1 MMRLW
6 HDLHYAL
13 LASLAILCAAV
24 TVCAQNYASVP
35 EFPPV
40 ITDHRQLAALVLTQP
55 APEYPAVARV
65 NYVEGL
71 VQIAITVN
79 NLGNVSKAHVLKG
92 NPVLATAALKA
103 VSHWV
108 YRPLATAAGPT
119 GFSTTIRLKF
129 SIHHP
134 GVQLSSQQAERD
146 FDRQVKPPQIVPPAH
161 GVHTD
166 GLVRMRLLVNDEGQ
180 VVDTDATRLD
190 TAQSKAV
197 SENLR
202 GWTFHPAHWG
212 TLPIASYLNVDVP
225 AGPPTVARAAANT
238 DRR

>member
-79 NLGNVSKAHVLKG
+79 NLGNVSNAHRSEERRVG
-92 NPVLATAALKA
+92 NECR
-103 VSHWV
+103 S
-108 YRPLATAAGPT
+108 R
-119 GFSTTIRLKF
+119 
-129 SIHHP
+129 
-134 GVQLSSQQAERD
+134 
-146 FDRQVKPPQIVPPAH
+146 
-161 GVHTD
+161 
-166 GLVRMRLLVNDEGQ
+166 
-180 VVDTDATRLD
+180 
-190 TAQSKAV
+190 
-197 SENLR
+197 
-202 GWTFHPAHWG
+202 
-212 TLPIASYLNVDVP
+212 
-225 AGPPTVARAAANT
+225 
-238 DRR
+238 